1 MQEDEDAN
9 VTAPT
14 EGASLCTGLTGP
26 MSPHASHMETCESFA
41 NVGIK
46 DIGRYFVVIVLL
58 PLFPWPF
65 CSS

>member
-26 MSPHASHMETCESFA
+26 MSPHASHMETCESFV

-46 DIGRYFVVIVLL
+46 DTGR
-58 PLFPWPF
+58 
-65 CSS
+65 